1 MRKKENYTITGSSR
15 GYSIKAGKYKMNE
28 QTSKLTSPWKRLLA
42 CLSERKLPWRLAKA
56 IEQLDELIN
65 EKILRRKRLK
75 SINLALSTLCDADCI
90 FCPSDR
96 GEKIKQKIM
105 PLKFAEK
112 IINEIS
118 SRKFRRRHRVKRI
131 IVSEG
136 GEPFLNKDIIEILK
150 LIKSRLPQPLVWIN
164 TNFQTVSP
172 DKSRIILEEGL
183 IGQMACNI
191 DGSNAQNYFSVKKLD
206 YDKVMHNIKEF
217 LRIRNELNSRVGLTV
232 RILSLHKYIH
242 TIHEKLGVYPKKLK
256 DPGLINVPDDTQL
269 IVEQL
274 KKILDMN
281 KDIIYVS
288 GAARWAEREQVD
300 TSKIDY
306 KKYHCGMLGEIESSA
321 FIAPDGSW
329 YICCDDSK
337 NEVILGNVI
346 TQSIDEVFRSK
357 RRKTIIKMLKEQRFA
372 EIGGPC
378 KTVICCCGQIKD
390 MDVKTGVYGNEA
402 GNLTAH

>member
-1 MRKKENYTITGSSR
+1 MS
-15 GYSIKAGKYKMNE
+15 
-28 QTSKLTSPWKRLLA
+28 LLKGLRA
-42 CLSERKLPWRLAKA
+42 VFIEHRLPWRLAKA
-56 IEQLDELIN
+56 IEQLDELVN

-96 GEKIKQKIM
+96 GEKIRQKIM
-105 PLKFAEK
+105 PLSYAEK
-112 IINEIS
+112 IIDELA

-131 IVSEG
+131 VISEG
-136 GEPFLNKDIIEILK
+136 GEPFLNKDIIEILR
-150 LIKSRLPQPLVWIN
+150 LIKSRLHQPLVWVN
-164 TNFQTVSP
+164 TNFQTVSS
-172 DKSRIILEEGL
+172 DKSRVILEEGL
-183 IGQMACNI
+183 IGHMGCNI
-191 DGSNAQNYFSVKKLD
+191 DGSNAQNYSIVKRLD
-206 YDKVMHNIKEF
+206 YDKVMHNVKEF
-217 LRIRNELNSRVGLTV
+217 LRIRNELNSRVGLTI

-256 DPGLINVPDDTQL
+256 DFGLINIPDDTQI

-288 GAARWAEREQVD
+288 GVSRWAEREQVD
-300 TSKIDY
+300 TGKIDY
-306 KKYHCGMLGEIESSA
+306 KKHHCGMSGRIESEA

-329 YICCDDSK
+329 YICCEDSK

-346 TQSIDEVFRSK
+346 TQSIDEVFRSQ

-378 KTVICCCGQIKD
+378 KTVVCCCGPIED
-390 MDVKTGVYGNEA
+390 MDKKAGAYGNET

>member
-1 MRKKENYTITGSSR
+1 MGTLLSKGLKAI
-15 GYSIKAGKYKMNE
+15 SIE
-28 QTSKLTSPWKRLLA
+28 HR
-42 CLSERKLPWRLAKA
+42 LPWRLAKA
-56 IEQLDELIN
+56 IEQLDELVN
-65 EKILRRKRLK
+65 EKILRRKQLK

-105 PLKFAEK
+105 PLSYAEK
-112 IINEIS
+112 IIDEIA
-118 SRKFRRRHRVKRI
+118 SRKFRRRHRVKRVVI
-131 IVSEG
+131 SEG
-136 GEPFLNKDIIEILK
+136 GEPFLNQDIIEILR
-150 LIKSRLPQPLVWIN
+150 LIKSRLPQVLVWIN

-172 DKSRIILEEGL
+172 DKSRTILEEGL
-183 IGQMACNI
+183 IGHIGCNI
-191 DGSNAQNYFSVKKLD
+191 DGSNAQNYFSVKRLD
-206 YDKVMHNIKEF
+206 YDLVMHNLKEF

-256 DPGLINVPDDTQL
+256 DLGLINIPDDTPI

-288 GAARWAEREQVD
+288 GISRWAEREQVD
-300 TSKIDY
+300 ISKIDY
-306 KKYHCGMLGEIESSA
+306 KKYHCGMLERIESEA

-337 NEVILGNVI
+337 NEVVLGNVI
-346 TQSIDEVFRSK
+346 TQSIDEVFHNQ
-357 RRKTIIKMLKEQRFA
+357 RRKRIIQMLKERRFA

-378 KTVICCCGQIKD
+378 KTVICCCGPIED
-390 MDVKTGVYGNEA
+390 MDEKIEGHGS
-402 GNLTAH
+402 